1 MKYQKLQDI
10 ATISCC
16 LTSVFRL
23 ADIIFYNF
31 SEPNSKLSTKKVFS
45 RISNFS
51 HTWQILSVSQEKPHP
66 LFLTDNI
73 KMDRRPSKIQW
84 KIPALCTAF
93 QVFKT
98 LLIRTCKIKPG
109 NLFFFFFCCKTTA
122 DIIFH
127 KKKNKFS
134 SPIFPS
140 PLNGQTP
147 LGVTN
152 VFCWCSLTVQMLGTK
167 TFRKTISKT
176 ILLFYLRVLVFK
188 IAEGPKCILKCKKLD
203 IFNIKN
209 QILYSSDF
217 LFDLGI
223 IAT

>member
-1 MKYQKLQDI
+1 MKNTCPLHCISSFEDTSYKNLQDK
-10 ATISCC
+10 AGKS
-16 LTSVFRL
+16 
-23 ADIIFYNF
+23 
-31 SEPNSKLSTKKVFS
+31 
-45 RISNFS
+45 
-51 HTWQILSVSQEKPHP
+51 
-66 LFLTDNI
+66 
-73 KMDRRPSKIQW
+73 
-84 KIPALCTAF
+84 
-93 QVFKT
+93 
-98 LLIRTCKIKPG
+98 
-109 NLFFFFFCCKTTA
+109 FFFFFCCCKTTA

-127 KKKNKFS
+127 KKKNKFL

-188 IAEGPKCILKCKKLD
+188 IAESPKCILKCKKLD